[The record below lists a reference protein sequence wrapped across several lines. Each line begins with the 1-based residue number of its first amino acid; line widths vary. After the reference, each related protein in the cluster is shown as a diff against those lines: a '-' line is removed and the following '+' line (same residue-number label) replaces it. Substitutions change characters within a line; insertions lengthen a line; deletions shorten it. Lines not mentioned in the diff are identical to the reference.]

1 MRKITTL
8 LMAAICLFTF
18 ADAFAA
24 SNEGFPGRAKYPK
37 VPYIELADLTKQFKD
52 VIIVDARS
60 ILEYET
66 LHITGSVNIPVAK
79 KSFEGKV
86 ADLRAKSGKPIVFY
100 CNGRTCMKSFKA
112 TKKAMEL
119 GVKNVFSYDAGIFE
133 WTKANPKLAVLL
145 GKSPVNLA
153 HLIPKKVFKKRFM
166 HPDKFSD
173 EATSTTKKTLILDV
187 RDKYQ
192 RAGIGFY
199 PGKERWVS
207 LDEKEKLRKYIKK
220 AMDQNRTLMIYDEVG
235 KQVRWLQ
242 YELEKAGAK
251 DYYFM
256 AKGAHGYFDALDAWG
271 KKK

>member
-1 MRKITTL
+1 MRKFTTL
-8 LMAAICLFTF
+8 LIATICLFSF

-24 SNEGFPGRAKYPK
+24 DDFPGRKKYPK
-37 VPYIELADLTKQFKD
+37 VPFIELADLTKQIND
-52 VIIVDARS
+52 VVVVDARS

-66 LHITGSVNIPVAK
+66 LRVKGSVNIPVAK
-79 KSFEGKV
+79 KSFEEKV
-86 ADLRAKSGKPIVFY
+86 AKLRAGTTKPIVFY

-112 TKKAMEL
+112 TEKAMKH
-119 GVKNVFSYDAGIFE
+119 GIKNVFSFDAGIFE

-145 GKSPVNLA
+145 GNSPVNLA
-153 HLIPKKVFKKRFM
+153 HLIPKKVLKKHFL

-173 EATSTTKKTLILDV
+173 QATSATQKTLILDV

-199 PGKERWVS
+199 PGKERWAS
-207 LDEKEKLRKYIKK
+207 LDEKKKLRKYIKK
-220 AMDQNRTLMIYDEVG
+220 AIDQNRTLMIYDEVG

-256 AKGAHGYFDALDAWG
+256 AKGARGYFKALDAWG
-271 KKK
+271 KK

>member
-8 LMAAICLFTF
+8 LIAAICLFSF

-24 SNEGFPGRAKYPK
+24 DGFPGRKKYPK
-37 VPYIELADLTKQFKD
+37 VPYIELADLAKQFKD
-52 VIIVDARS
+52 VVVVDARS

-66 LHITGSVNIPVAK
+66 LHVTGSVNIPVAK

-86 ADLRAKSGKPIVFY
+86 AKLRAGTTKPIVFY

-112 TKKAMEL
+112 TKKAMEH
-119 GVKNVFSYDAGIFE
+119 GIKNVFSFDAGIFE

-145 GKSPVNLA
+145 GKSPVNVA
-153 HLIPKKVFKKRFM
+153 NLIPKKVFKKRFL
-166 HPDKFSD
+166 HPDAFSD
-173 EATSTTKKTLILDV
+173 QATAPNKKTLILDV

-199 PGKERWVS
+199 PGKERWAS
-207 LDEKEKLRKYIKK
+207 LDEKKKLRKYIKK
-220 AMDQNRTLMIYDEVG
+220 AIDQNRTLMIYDEVG

-256 AKGAHGYFDALDAWG
+256 AKGARGYFKALDAWG
-271 KKK
+271 KK